1 MGAPTDLVGGFIDG
15 QEEYSVLLGY
25 NADADAPQAETQS
38 FVATL
43 DDSTSVVRTWWIEDE
58 GGGVQYC
65 DARGSDEACDVNVL
79 VDLRRVQTPYRQDRR
94 DGEGMEA
101 LRLTV
106 RALRLLCNA
115 SRLTCDG
122 DACAPLGCVVGPG
135 GSNA

>member
-1 MGAPTDLVGGFIDG
+1 M
-15 QEEYSVLLGY
+15 LLGY

-79 VDLRRVQTPYRQDRR
+79 VDLAPGANTLIVKTAEG
-94 DGEGMEA
+94 DGEGKEA
-101 LRLTV
+101 LRLTVV

-115 SRLTCDG
+115 SAR
-122 DACAPLGCVVGPG
+122 APPPPPRRRRR
-135 GSNA
+135 GSTRWRRRRSRRWLFARR